1 MTTST
6 FGQLFQE
13 HTPNLQAFALQLTRD
28 KNDAED
34 LFQDTVYKAIRYRHL
49 YQPKTNLQA
58 WMMTIMR
65 NTFINEW
72 RKRKRKQQIAEL
84 QIPGVTLTQ
93 TTATRNEGESKV
105 TMQELMKAM
114 DQLEEG
120 LSKPFLMAF
129 RGYKYEEIADE
140 MDLPLG
146 TIKSRSH
153 QARKLLKTSI
163 KRRYQTNSL
172 LELLN

>member
-34 LFQDTVYKAIRYRHL
+34 LYQDTVYKAMRYRHL

-72 RKRKRKQQIAEL
+72 RKRKRKQQIADL
-84 QIPGVTLTQ
+84 QIPGVTFSQ
-93 TTATRNEGESKV
+93 TSATHNAGESKV
-105 TMQELMKAM
+105 TMQELMKTM

-129 RGYKYEEIADE
+129 RGYKYEEIAAE
-140 MDLPLG
+140 MELPLG
-146 TIKSRSH
+146 TIKSRIH
-153 QARKLLKTSI
+153 QARKLLKNSI
-163 KRRYQTNSL
+163 RRQYQSSNL
-172 LELLN
+172 KELLS

>member
-1 MTTST
+1 MTIAN
-6 FGQLFQE
+6 FGQLFQN

-34 LFQDTVYKAIRYRHL
+34 LFQDTVYKAMRYRHL

-58 WMMTIMR
+58 WLMTIMR

-72 RKRKRKQQIAEL
+72 RKRKRKQQAAEL

-93 TTATRNEGESKV
+93 TSATRNDGESKV
-105 TMQELMKAM
+105 TMQELMKSM

-129 RGYKYEEIADE
+129 RGYKYEEIASE

-146 TIKSRSH
+146 TIKSRIH

-163 KRRYQTNSL
+163 KRHYQTKNL
-172 LELLN
+172 VDILN

>member
-1 MTTST
+1 MTIAN
-6 FGQLFQE
+6 FGQLFQS
-13 HTPNLQAFALQLTRD
+13 HTPNLQDFALQLTRD

-34 LFQDTVYKAIRYRHL
+34 LFQDTVYKAMRYRHL

-58 WMMTIMR
+58 WLMTIMR

-72 RKRKRKQQIAEL
+72 RKRKRKQQAAEL

-93 TTATRNEGESKV
+93 TSATRNDGESKV
-105 TMQELMKAM
+105 TMQELMKSM

-129 RGYKYEEIADE
+129 RGYKYEEIATE

-146 TIKSRSH
+146 TIKSRIH

-163 KRRYQTNSL
+163 KRNYQTKKL
-172 LELLN
+172 VDILN